1 MEGLKDSQKVDIDL
15 FKAYVPINKTASSD
29 SEWYISGV
37 ASTNTKDWDGEIV
50 DPSTLDITYLMKQ
63 GKINYEHNNE
73 LDHIIGEPTDNT
85 YIDKSGLH
93 LEAMLYKNM
102 PLAQDAWKLANAMEK
117 SHAKR
122 SLGFSIEGIG
132 KRSADP
138 NVFSKVK
145 VMNVAITANPANP
158 DASWKTFKKSVDV
171 NSELAKAY
179 SEMSAENP
187 AETGTEINP
196 SDMQGVS
203 SFRKEDLPGALTTL
217 TYAMKSENC
226 SELLNYAQKAL
237 EDSGNI
243 TKDVKQLI
251 LQVGRGVSK
260 ETAKNFLDE

>member
-179 SEMSAENP
+179 SEMSAE
-187 AETGTEINP
+187 TGSEINP
-196 SDMQGVS
+196 SDMQGIS

-251 LQVGRGVSK
+251 LQAAEEYPKKQLKIFR
-260 ETAKNFLDE
+260 

>member
-1 MEGLKDSQKVDIDL
+1 MDSVSQEEKVDVDL
-15 FKAYVPINKTASSD
+15 FKAYVPINKTQTND

-63 GKINYEHNNE
+63 GKINYEHNNA

-102 PLAQDAWKLANAMEK
+102 PLAKDAWDLANAMEK

-132 KRSADP
+132 KRSSNP

-179 SEMSAENP
+179 SEMSAE
-187 AETGTEINP
+187 TGSAINP
-196 SDMQGVS
+196 SDMQGIS
-203 SFRKEDLPGALTTL
+203 SFRKEDLPGALTTV
-217 TYAMKSENC
+217 TYAMESKNC
-226 SELLNYAQKAL
+226 TELLNYAQKAL

-243 TKDVKQLI
+243 NKEVKQLI
-251 LQVGRGVSK
+251 LQVGRGISK
-260 ETAKNFLDE
+260 ETAKNYLDE